1 MTNSEQHVTFLIKK
15 YRHMKTIEFFNLLKD
30 NKDKSLLFEYAPNAL
45 VGANYHITEV
55 KHIKVD
61 AVDCGARTDAWN
73 ETIVQL
79 WESPSEL
86 GKTEFM
92 TASKALSILNK
103 VGKMK
108 PYDMNAEVKFEYSNA
123 TFNTAQLFVNDFN
136 IKDNQLFLK
145 LAIEKTDCKAKEA
158 CGTPG
163 EKNDHTNVEACCTT
177 ENVCY

>member
-1 MTNSEQHVTFLIKK
+1 
-15 YRHMKTIEFFNLLKD
+15 MKTIELFNILQE
-30 NKDKSLLFEYAPNAL
+30 NKEKSLLFEYAPNAL

-61 AVDCGARTDAWN
+61 AVDCGAGTDAWN
-73 ETIVQL
+73 ETIIQL

-92 TASKALSILNK
+92 TSSKALSILNK
-103 VGKMK
+103 VGEMK

-123 TFNTAQLFVNDFN
+123 IFHTAQLFVNDFN
-136 IKDNQLFLK
+136 IQNNQLIIK

-158 CGTPG
+158 CGTPNQNSTI
-163 EKNDHTNVEACCTT
+163 EKEEACCST
-177 ENVCY
+177 ESVCC